1 MKPAKRIRPR
11 HLPLLEMFL
20 NEYEAMRQKMD
31 AEAMPALLEIAPLI
45 FGKWYHSA
53 LVAETI
59 LSPANI
65 ISKDLEKSGSCSE
78 FAYVL
83 RTHPRKQGAGQY
95 TFSLYEYS
103 LEAHPLVEDMKTL
116 VGFCYPDCRTDE
128 QGFLLPQAREIL
140 LPRLS
145 IPEGFYLEYLTRLA
159 WLAGLLL
166 PMPAIHTHKMQPSA
180 SCREF
185 FAQGTAEIIRQL
197 AETACALAAE
207 RFVCSMHLEDGVAT
221 PVFFRS
227 CLETHMDVDKIFIDF
242 YERVDVNILEIWQ
255 TPPGEL
261 SEDEHNVISSFLFT
275 GIMLDKWFL
284 TPMSMFFR
292 LIRPLAFIPMR
303 FFPLVNHVAAML
315 LMERNWGSEV
325 FTPPAYYSLTALG
338 KALFAVPEGA
348 GENRQEMPESLP
360 YEQILD
366 AMEQEADVRRR
377 ERAAM
382 LKTVPEIVSMKVSL
396 MQDDEV
402 WKIIE
407 AGSSISLH
415 EFCLDLC
422 AAFGMEGAENYMLSV
437 PDRNGFPMEYS
448 PAGSKRSVNKTAG
461 LALRDLPLSAGMHL
475 RLSPSPA
482 GGGTLLLDIL
492 AQGEGNPFLIYP
504 RICRQS
510 RKVTE
515 QERED
520 EMF

>member
-103 LEAHPLVEDMKTL
+103 LEAHPLVKDMKTL

-360 YEQILD
+360 YEFWTRWS
-366 AMEQEADVRRR
+366 RRQ
-377 ERAAM
+377 
-382 LKTVPEIVSMKVSL
+382 TS
-396 MQDDEV
+396 
-402 WKIIE
+402 
-407 AGSSISLH
+407 
-415 EFCLDLC
+415 
-422 AAFGMEGAENYMLSV
+422 
-437 PDRNGFPMEYS
+437 
-448 PAGSKRSVNKTAG
+448 
-461 LALRDLPLSAGMHL
+461 
-475 RLSPSPA
+475 
-482 GGGTLLLDIL
+482 GGGS
-492 AQGEGNPFLIYP
+492 A
-504 RICRQS
+504 RQC
-510 RKVTE
+510 
-515 QERED
+515 
-520 EMF
+520 